1 LSPWRLLCAYNRTC
15 RGSHPFQ
22 KISNLSG
29 EATIDFWGPC
39 LVVSSYGAVLWLARV
54 NNVQIWVY
62 AIWALTATFNHLV
75 CRVWYAR
82 SSVLFHCALLGYS
95 LTPAVPLAVL
105 VCLVRSSVWLAYLL
119 QYVTVLFATIPA
131 VLAYHLIC
139 SGPSQ
144 SVSHLPGSSG
154 TNALGGVLSSP
165 LPSPTGNTQVQAVL
179 LPVQEKKAAV
189 GLLIPP
195 TVLMLLYLVSL
206 LPN

>member
-1 LSPWRLLCAYNRTC
+1 
-15 RGSHPFQ
+15 
-22 KISNLSG
+22 
-29 EATIDFWGPC
+29 
-39 LVVSSYGAVLWLARV
+39 
-54 NNVQIWVY
+54 
-62 AIWALTATFNHLV
+62 
-75 CRVWYAR
+75 
-82 SSVLFHCALLGYS
+82 
-95 LTPAVPLAVL
+95 
-105 VCLVRSSVWLAYLL
+105 VWLAYLL
-119 QYVTVLFATIPA
+119 QYVTVLFATVPA

-144 SVSHLPGSSG
+144 SVSHLPGGSSG
-154 TNALGGVLSSP
+154 TNALGGGVLSSP